1 MEDVLDVYARPF
13 DPKYPVVCL
22 DEARKELHGERHE
35 GLAAIPGHVQKQDYQ
50 YTRLGTVTMFLAV
63 EPLAGKRW
71 IWCAERQTRLELA
84 QVLQDIAQ
92 KHYPDATKIVLVT
105 DNLKTHGIAA
115 LYEAFEPELAHQ
127 LARRFEW
134 HYTPEHGSWL
144 NIAEIELS
152 VLSRQCL
159 NRRFEDKDHLEREVQ
174 SWEVARNKKTI
185 TVNWQFRT
193 EDARVKLKRLYPKWV
208 NSS

>member
-1 MEDVLDVYARPF
+1 MEDVLDVYAREP
-13 DPKYPVVCL
+13 DPKRPVVCL
-22 DEARKELHGERHE
+22 DEARKELHGERLE

-50 YTRLGTVTMFLAV
+50 YTRLGTISLFLIV

-71 IWCAERQTRLELA
+71 VWCAERQTRLELA
-84 QVLQDIAQ
+84 EVLRDIAL
-92 KHYPDATKIVLVT
+92 KHYPGANKIVLVT
-105 DNLKTHGIAA
+105 DNLKTYGIAA
-115 LYEAFEPELAHQ
+115 LYEAFEPEFARQ

-159 NRRFEDKDHLEREVQ
+159 NRRFEDGAHLEREVRA
-174 SWEVARNKKTI
+174 WERDRNTQAT

-193 EDARVKLKRLYPKWV
+193 EDA
-208 NSS
+208 